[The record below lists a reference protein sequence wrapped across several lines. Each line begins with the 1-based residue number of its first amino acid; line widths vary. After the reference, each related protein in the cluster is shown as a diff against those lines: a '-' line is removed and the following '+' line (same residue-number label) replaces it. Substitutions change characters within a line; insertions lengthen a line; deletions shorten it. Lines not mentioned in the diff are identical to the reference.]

1 MSGFN
6 PNHKVVVISGAN
18 RGLGY
23 EFTRQLIENETPPS
37 DLLTEKNFCTEY
49 TVVALTRKNDP
60 KHWASLQEKTTSTR
74 HLLPFECDVTNINQI
89 KALVEMLTHKFNRV
103 DIFISNAGII
113 EEHLGSSIE
122 LITDFSQDTIGL
134 YNTNTIAPIVVTN
147 HLMPLLENARK
158 SMDSLVGGGSGQ
170 LPTEVETVPPTTYD
184 TTIDPGV
191 DLKNIDPNVKTP
203 QYVQCLYVSSIM
215 GSIDFINMPV
225 APTYRASKAALNMYV
240 RALSFKYPKINFLPI
255 HPGWVA
261 TDMGSRGGR
270 TPPVVPV
277 DSITGMFKQMNKY
290 CNEQDN
296 AMHLYSFDDQIIP
309 W

>member
-74 HLLPFECDVTNINQI
+74 HLLPFECDITNLDQI
-89 KALVEMLTHKFNRV
+89 KSLVEMLTNKYNRV
-103 DIFISNAGII
+103 DIFISNAGIM
-113 EEHLGSSIE
+113 EDNFASSVE
-122 LITDFSQDTIGL
+122 VITDFSQDTMDIFK
-134 YNTNTIAPIVVTN
+134 TNSIAPVVVTN

-158 SMDSLVGGGSGQ
+158 SMESLV
-170 LPTEVETVPPTTYD
+170 D
-184 TTIDPGV
+184 I
-191 DLKNIDPNVKTP
+191 KNIDPNVKTP
-203 QYVQCLYVSSIM
+203 QYVQCLYVSSLM
-215 GSIDFINMPV
+215 GSIECVNIPY
-225 APTYRASKAALNMYV
+225 APTYRASKTALNMYV

-261 TDMGSRGGR
+261 TDMGSRGGH

-296 AMHLYSFDDQIIP
+296 AMHLYSFDDQIIS